1 MLELLLAV
9 YVAVGLVVSVAAGV
23 ITARRARAKGRRVW
37 MWGAL
42 GFLFGVFAL
51 AAVVLLP
58 APGKHPAD

>member
-1 MLELLLAV
+1 MLELLLAA
-9 YVAVGLVVSVAAGV
+9 YVAVGLAASVGAAV

-37 MWGAL
+37 IWGTL

-58 APGKHPAD
+58 APGKDPAD

>member
-1 MLELLLAV
+1 MLELLLTLYA
-9 YVAVGLVVSVAAGV
+9 AVGLAASVGAAV

-37 MWGAL
+37 IWGTL

-58 APGKHPAD
+58 APGNAPAD